1 MSNSKKKLKVSK
13 DAYRPHTC
21 IARTGL
27 LLGRAV
33 VSYTAGDPDSS
44 DSRDLRII
52 ARVMFRDGYQMA
64 LAERRVHAMYLSK
77 KKKGGG
83 K

>member
-1 MSNSKKKLKVSK
+1 M
-13 DAYRPHTC
+13 
-21 IARTGL
+21 RTGL
-27 LLGRAV
+27 LLGRAIL
-33 VSYTAGDPDSS
+33 SYTAEEPDSS

-52 ARVMFRDGYQMA
+52 ARVVFRDGYQMA